1 MKNYRYS
8 YIALCASYLLYY
20 IALGAFSPFLNIY
33 YERIGLSGSQIGFI
47 TSAGYIVAMLFSPV
61 WGAITDKNHKYKSM
75 IACLSL
81 TTTLLTILWKQQTFF
96 LFIFI
101 FSLLLNIFRSNIG
114 NLLDALAIQSCKENN
129 KEFSFVRAMGSLG
142 YLIASFGIGNFLFE
156 KFQLQGPY
164 IQILAIG
171 NVLLVLCLLF
181 IKPITHQKSETV
193 KEEGNFL
200 ELFKNKDYVFILF
213 LCFFTII
220 VNDSTINYL
229 GNHLVSTLQ
238 LPDSAIGLN
247 TCAMVLP
254 EVFIIMNI
262 HKLIRKIG
270 LKKSFI
276 LAIITQILRCILYA
290 TSTSL
295 PMFMIGSLV
304 HGLMIGVGTV
314 GVIDYI
320 HRKIP
325 SHMMAR
331 AMTVYGGFTVV
342 SYAIQAQAYGFVY
355 QMFGSHMI
363 FMITLA
369 CTVVALLMTLKTK
382 RLD

>member
-1 MKNYRYS
+1 M
-8 YIALCASYLLYY
+8 
-20 IALGAFSPFLNIY
+20 
-33 YERIGLSGSQIGFI
+33 
-47 TSAGYIVAMLFSPV
+47 
-61 WGAITDKNHKYKSM
+61 
-75 IACLSL
+75 
-81 TTTLLTILWKQQTFF
+81 
-96 LFIFI
+96 
-101 FSLLLNIFRSNIG
+101 NIFRSNIG

-181 IKPITHQKSETV
+181 IKPITHQKFETV

-262 HKLIRKIG
+262 HKMIRKIG
-270 LKKSFI
+270 LKKS
-276 LAIITQILRCILYA
+276 
-290 TSTSL
+290 
-295 PMFMIGSLV
+295 
-304 HGLMIGVGTV
+304 
-314 GVIDYI
+314 
-320 HRKIP
+320 
-325 SHMMAR
+325 
-331 AMTVYGGFTVV
+331 
-342 SYAIQAQAYGFVY
+342 
-355 QMFGSHMI
+355 
-363 FMITLA
+363 
-369 CTVVALLMTLKTK
+369 LMTE
-382 RLD
+382 RNFI

>member
-1 MKNYRYS
+1 MK
-8 YIALCASYLLYY
+8 
-20 IALGAFSPFLNIY
+20 
-33 YERIGLSGSQIGFI
+33 
-47 TSAGYIVAMLFSPV
+47 
-61 WGAITDKNHKYKSM
+61 
-75 IACLSL
+75 
-81 TTTLLTILWKQQTFF
+81 
-96 LFIFI
+96 
-101 FSLLLNIFRSNIG
+101 
-114 NLLDALAIQSCKENN
+114 
-129 KEFSFVRAMGSLG
+129 
-142 YLIASFGIGNFLFE
+142 
-156 KFQLQGPY
+156 
-164 IQILAIG
+164 
-171 NVLLVLCLLF
+171 
-181 IKPITHQKSETV
+181 TV

-262 HKLIRKIG
+262 HKMIRKIG
-270 LKKSFI
+270 LKKSFMI
-276 LAIITQILRCILYA
+276 AIITQILRCILYA

-295 PMFMIGSLV
+295 PIFMIGSLV

-314 GVIDYI
+314 GVVDYI
-320 HRKIP
+320 HKKIP

-331 AMTVYGGFTVV
+331 AMTVYGGFTVI

-363 FMITLA
+363 FIITLV
-369 CTVVALLMTLKTK
+369 CTAIALLMTLKTK